1 MTIGSLSGLRKQRGR
16 VSKRTILAIMGLAF
30 VIGLIAL
37 YIITSFESRWYQLTL
52 GVIILAMIPV
62 VVYKHIGTI
71 PRTASSTT
79 RAVGGIFLAISL
91 FLQGAFS
98 SGLGSLVNIVLMGML
113 GLTANE
119 ANLTKRWSQLILNT
133 TIIFGVFRSGLIVW
147 PVVAIGSAAA
157 VSGGFIGGRIAIT
170 KGDRFAVSIL
180 LILMA
185 ASALVLIAS
194 AL

>member
-1 MTIGSLSGLRKQRGR
+1 
-16 VSKRTILAIMGLAF
+16 MGLAF